1 MPFLDTQPPQSQE
14 YFAFEWKDP
23 ELGVTGQLMW
33 TQLPQG
39 FKNSPTIFNEALHL
53 TAFRESNSQVILL
66 QYVDDL
72 LIAAETEAQC
82 LDGRKKLLLD
92 LGTLGY

>member
-1 MPFLDTQPPQSQE
+1 MLDLKDAFFCLSLTPQSQE

-33 TQLPQG
+33 TRLPQG

-53 TAFRESNSQVILL
+53 TAFRESNPPGNPTSI
-66 QYVDDL
+66 
-72 LIAAETEAQC
+72 
-82 LDGRKKLLLD
+82 RR
-92 LGTLGY
+92 